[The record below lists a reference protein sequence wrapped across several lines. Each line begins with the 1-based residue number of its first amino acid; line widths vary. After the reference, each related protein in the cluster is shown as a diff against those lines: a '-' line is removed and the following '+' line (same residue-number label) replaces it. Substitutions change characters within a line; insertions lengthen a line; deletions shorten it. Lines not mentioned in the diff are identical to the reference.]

1 VNRAAVLLVR
11 GVLIA
16 GVLTLAGCGTPPR
29 AQTTFLTNV
38 DLVDMTDRMAESFA
52 RTPAIAVRTPR
63 DAPWII
69 SIARVA
75 NNTNQII
82 TDNERWAYV
91 GRLRAVL
98 TQSVVSD
105 RRSLVW
111 IVPPERW
118 PLIASE
124 LSLIGEPPD
133 LRRPPTHL
141 MTAQFDALTETA
153 RDGRSDA
160 YVCSFQLVDLA
171 TGSLVW
177 EDAWEVVR
185 TVRGVTY
192 D

>member
-141 MTAQFDALTETA
+141 MTALRRADRNGSRWTQRCVCLQLPTRRSRDRFA
-153 RDGRSDA
+153 RLGRCVGGRPHGAGSD
-160 YVCSFQLVDLA
+160 V
-171 TGSLVW
+171 
-177 EDAWEVVR
+177 
-185 TVRGVTY
+185 
-192 D
+192 